1 MNSRIAKMLICV
13 VTVQFGMMAP
23 STMALPKIFKFGKD
37 DPAAAPGA
45 SQLAEQE
52 AKALQRLAEAQ
63 NQEASGQDTKARKT
77 YEEIAFKYPFTKTAA
92 TAQSRAGQL
101 YEKEGKREKAFNAY
115 QELID
120 KHPQSAEY
128 ATALERQFNIVNDV
142 RVNRGGFFTFG
153 KVGTDQLIEMY
164 EKVIANG
171 TRSPFAPKAQ
181 FAIGELWAESN
192 EIDAT
197 SKSIAA
203 FQKVVDT
210 YPDSPE
216 AADAAYKI
224 GNVNFAIAQKS
235 RDSTNLTKAR
245 EAFESARTLFGQS
258 PQAAEAG
265 VNLQQISDAE
275 AEKAYKTGLFYE
287 KKGHLKAAVIYY
299 NEVLKCPG
307 CSHFVDAK
315 ERLGDLSASDPKLL
329 DSLAG
334 IQVAQS
340 NLAVPAKSDTKNRAD
355 YFGPPPPL
363 ERTRAPRMRVDDRIP
378 FTPIEEPVL
387 PTSMP
392 SDTTPPAKED
402 LLLPPPPGRPVTPLP
417 PTDLPAPAPAPAT
430 PPAAPTPGT

>member
-1 MNSRIAKMLICV
+1 MLICALAL
-13 VTVQFGMMAP
+13 QLGGLAPRGMAF
-23 STMALPKIFKFGKD
+23 PKIFGFGKD
-37 DPAAAPGA
+37 DPSAAPGA

-52 AKALQRLAEAQ
+52 AKALQRLSEAQ
-63 NQEASGQDTKARKT
+63 NYEANGQDSKARKA

-101 YEKEGKREKAFNAY
+101 YEKDGKREKAFNAY
-115 QELID
+115 QDLIE

-142 RVNRGGFFTFG
+142 RANRGGFFTFG
-153 KVGTDQLIEMY
+153 KVSTDQLIEMY

-181 FAIGELWAESN
+181 FAIGELWTEAN
-192 EIDAT
+192 ETDAT
-197 SKSIAA
+197 AKSIAA

-224 GNVNFAIAQKS
+224 GNVNYAIARKS
-235 RDSTNLTKAR
+235 RDATNLTKAR
-245 EAFESARTLFGQS
+245 EAFESARTLFGQN

-265 VNLQQISDAE
+265 MNLQQISDAE

-307 CSHFVDAK
+307 CAHFADAK
-315 ERLGDLSASDPKLL
+315 EHLGDLSASDPKLL

-334 IQVAQS
+334 IQVAQN
-340 NLAVPAKSDTKNRAD
+340 NLAVPAKSDTKSRAD
-355 YFGPPPPL
+355 YFGPPPPPD
-363 ERTRAPRMRVDDRIP
+363 RTRAPRMRVDDRIP
-378 FTPIEEPVL
+378 FTPIDEPAL
-387 PTSMP
+387 PTSSP
-392 SDTTPPAKED
+392 LDATPDARQD
-402 LLLPPPPGRPVTPLP
+402 LLLPPPPGRPSPPVPAGDAPLP
-417 PTDLPAPAPAPAT
+417 PAPPPPPTTPAPGP
-430 PPAAPTPGT
+430 